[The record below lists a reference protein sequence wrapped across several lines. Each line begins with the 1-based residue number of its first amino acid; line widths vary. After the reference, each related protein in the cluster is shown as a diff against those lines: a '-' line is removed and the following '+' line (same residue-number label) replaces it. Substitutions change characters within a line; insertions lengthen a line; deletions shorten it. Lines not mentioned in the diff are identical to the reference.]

1 MGYTHANYL
10 RLGVTASNP
19 HAPRATA
26 KGHPPLQAGA
36 RSTRRGLG
44 VGAVDSLG
52 KSFVW
57 GGLSD
62 RSLVSLHSQRVN
74 HYVVE
79 ATIASS

>member
-1 MGYTHANYL
+1 MPITSVWGLL
-10 RLGVTASNP
+10 RPTPTLQE
-19 HAPRATA
+19 PRQ
-26 KGHPPLQAGA
+26 KSHPPLQAGA